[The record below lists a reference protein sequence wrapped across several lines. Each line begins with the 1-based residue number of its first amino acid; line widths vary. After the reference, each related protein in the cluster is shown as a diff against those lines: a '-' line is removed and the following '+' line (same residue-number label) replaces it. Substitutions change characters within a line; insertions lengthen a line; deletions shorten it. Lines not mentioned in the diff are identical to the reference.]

1 MDRPILAFFKPLRLG
16 PLYRFVPWAMAGF
29 VLNMIT
35 GILFFIGMPF
45 FYAYNFDF
53 HMMMFGILLAGT
65 NILLLFSPDAFRDCE
80 QLGPSEDAPPFAK
93 FSAASSIVLVVA
105 VIFLGR
111 YSSAAKS

>member
-35 GILFFIGMPF
+35 GLLFFIGMPF

-53 HMMMFGILLAGT
+53 YMKMFGILFAGT
-65 NILLLFSPDAFRDCE
+65 NILLLFCTHAFRDCE
-80 QLGPSEDAPPFAK
+80 QLGPREEAPPFAQ
-93 FSAASSIVLVVA
+93 FFRAAPLVP
-105 VIFLGR
+105 
-111 YSSAAKS
+111 